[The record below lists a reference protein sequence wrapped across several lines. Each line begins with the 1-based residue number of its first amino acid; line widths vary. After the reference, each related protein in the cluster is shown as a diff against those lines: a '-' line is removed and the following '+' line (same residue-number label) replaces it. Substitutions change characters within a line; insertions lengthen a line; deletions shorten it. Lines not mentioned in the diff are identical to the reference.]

1 MTTFPILSLLILI
14 PLVGAVATAF
24 TPAARPNVGRGVALG
39 FSLTSLGLA
48 LFLWSR
54 FDTGSGT
61 MQFVERLPWIP
72 ALNVEHFLGLDG
84 LSLLLILL
92 TCLITPFAIA
102 APIRAT
108 HNLNVYFALLLGL
121 QAMIF
126 GVFLALNF
134 IQWFLFWELSLI
146 PAFFLIKIWGGPV
159 RTAAAY
165 QFFVY
170 TLAGSIAMLL
180 GFLAL
185 YLATGQFDFIAL
197 AELGRNG
204 ELAALLG
211 ERFGFN
217 MAPET
222 LLLIVFG
229 GIFLGLAVKVP
240 VFPFHTWLPEAYT
253 QAPTGVSMLLTGL
266 LSKMGVYGF
275 LRLLLPIFH
284 EQIHAMQSVLLS
296 LAVATII
303 LSALAALAQTDL
315 KRILAYSSINH
326 LGYCLLGIFAVVAV
340 VDPSAE
346 RIVSREAALSGV
358 FLQIFSHGLTA
369 AALFCFIGLIE
380 ARSGGLRGLN
390 DFGGLRKVAPVLCGL
405 MGISLFSSL
414 GLPGLNG
421 FVGEFLIFRG
431 AFPLAGWATVL
442 ALPGLLI
449 TAVFLLRILGNVF
462 TGPLNANWKTFPDL
476 STRERMLVG
485 PAIALMFA
493 IGIFPAPLLNLFN
506 QTVIVTLQFLP

>member
-1 MTTFPILSLLILI
+1 MTTFPILSFLILI
-14 PLVGAVATAF
+14 PLVGAVATAL
-24 TPAARPNVGRGVALG
+24 TPAGRPGVGKGVALG
-39 FSLTSLGLA
+39 FSLASLVLA

-54 FDTGSGT
+54 FDAGSGAL
-61 MQFVERLPWIP
+61 QFVEKLAWIP

-84 LSLLLILL
+84 LSLLLLLL
-92 TCLITPFAIA
+92 TGLVTPFAIA
-102 APIRAT
+102 APVRAID
-108 HNLNVYFALLLGL
+108 NLKVYFALLLVL

-146 PAFFLIKIWGGPV
+146 PAFLLIKIWGGPV

-170 TLAGSIAMLL
+170 TIAGSIAMLL

-185 YLATGQFDFIAL
+185 YLATGHFDFIAL

-204 ELAALLG
+204 ELAGALG
-211 ERFGFN
+211 ERFAFL
-217 MAPET
+217 APET
-222 LLLIVFG
+222 LLLLVFG

-253 QAPTGVSMLLTGL
+253 QAPTGVSMMLTGL
-266 LSKMGVYGF
+266 LSKMGIYGF
-275 LRLLLPIFH
+275 LRLLLPIFPG
-284 EQIHAMQSVLLS
+284 QIYEMQTVLLT

-303 LSALAALAQTDL
+303 FSALAALAQTDL

-326 LGYCLLGIFAVVAV
+326 LGYCLLGIFAVLAVA
-340 VDPSAE
+340 DPSGE
-346 RIVSREAALSGV
+346 SMVNREAALSGV
-358 FLQIFSHGLTA
+358 FLQIFNHGLTA

-390 DFGGLRKVAPVLCGL
+390 DFGGLRKVAPVFCGL

-421 FVGEFLIFRG
+421 FVGEFLIFKG

-449 TAVFLLRILGNVF
+449 TAVFLLRILGTVF
-462 TGPLNANWKTFPDL
+462 SGPLNANWKLFPDL
-476 STRERMLVG
+476 STNERLVVA
-485 PAIALMFA
+485 PAVALMFGV
-493 IGIFPAPLLNLFN
+493 GIFPGPLLNIFN

>member
-1 MTTFPILSLLILI
+1 MSTFPILSLLILI
-14 PLVGAVATAF
+14 PLVGAAVTAM
-24 TPAARPNVGRGVALG
+24 TPGGRPKLARRTALG
-39 FSLTSLGLA
+39 FSLFSLGLT
-48 LFLWSR
+48 LVVCMR
-54 FDTGSGT
+54 FDTGSGAL
-61 MQFVERLPWIP
+61 QFVERLAWIP

-92 TCLITPFAIA
+92 TSIVVPFALA

-108 HNLNVYFALLLGL
+108 DNLKTYFALILVL

-126 GVFLALNF
+126 GVFLSLNF
-134 IQWFLFWELSLI
+134 IQWFLFWELSLV
-146 PAFFLIKIWGGPV
+146 PAFLLIKIWGGPV

-185 YLATGQFDFIAL
+185 YLSTGLFDFVAL
-197 AELGRNG
+197 AELGRDG
-204 ELAALLG
+204 ALAGALA
-211 ERFGFN
+211 ERFPFMEN
-217 MAPET
+217 ADT

-253 QAPTGVSMLLTGL
+253 QAPTGVSMILTGL
-266 LSKMGVYGF
+266 LSKMGIYGF
-275 LRLLLPIFH
+275 LRILLPIFPG
-284 EQIHAMQSVLLS
+284 QIHAMQTVLLT
-296 LAVATII
+296 LAVATIVF
-303 LSALAALAQTDL
+303 SALAALAQTDL

-326 LGYCLLGIFAVVAV
+326 LGYCLLGVFAVMAV
-340 VDPSAE
+340 VDPAADQL
-346 RIVSREAALSGV
+346 VSREAALSGV
-358 FLQIFSHGLTA
+358 FLQIFNHGLTA

-380 ARSGGLRGLN
+380 ARSGGLRELG

-421 FVGEFLIFRG
+421 FVGEFLIFNG
-431 AFPLAGWATVL
+431 AFSLAGWAAVL

-449 TAVFLLRILGNVF
+449 TAVFLLRILARVF
-462 TGPLNANWKTFPDL
+462 SGPLNTDWKAFPDL
-476 STRERMLVG
+476 STRERMIVA
-485 PAIALMFA
+485 PAVALMFV